1 MKFASRGLL
10 SVTNKAHKEKIYIL
24 CSNYRMNS
32 ESKFVTLLFR
42 EESGKI
48 TMKLMN
54 IINEFLPNQRRK
66 LDLKNWEE
74 NSYSIKT

>member
-48 TMKLMN
+48 TMK
-54 IINEFLPNQRRK
+54 
-66 LDLKNWEE
+66 
-74 NSYSIKT
+74 